1 MARTPRDYK
10 KLYKEATI
18 DLVIENGTRT
28 KALEM
33 LKELQIKHENLNKE
47 FDKAVEINKKFQH
60 TIIEQRGIINYLEL
74 QVQKLNHE
82 LDDLE
87 DEWTQE

>member
-1 MARTPRDYK
+1 MARAPTDYK
-10 KLYKEATI
+10 KLYKESNELFIEQQANLEFAIRKI
-18 DLVIENGTRT
+18 DELEN
-28 KALEM
+28 KY
-33 LKELQIKHENLNKE
+33 KNLNLE
-47 FDKAVEINKKFQH
+47 FDKAVEINKQFQH
-60 TIIEQRGIINYLEL
+60 SIIEQRGIINYLEL

>member
-1 MARTPRDYK
+1 MARTPTDYK
-10 KLYKEATI
+10 KLYKESNELFIEQQANLEFAIHKI
-18 DLVIENGTRT
+18 DELEN
-28 KALEM
+28 
-33 LKELQIKHENLNKE
+33 KHKNLNKE